1 MNELITSDQLA
12 EELGV
17 KPQTVRLWRTKT
29 LRSSQWPKMD
39 CHHLITLF
47 GTTE

>member
-17 KPQTVRLWRTKT
+17 KQEFNLYPCPDGHFQ
-29 LRSSQWPKMD
+29 PP
-39 CHHLITLF
+39 
-47 GTTE
+47 